1 MTPTEARVAARVADG
16 LSPDQVAGEL
26 KVGTGTVRWHVKRI
40 MVRVEV
46 GRQAELVHLVLSS
59 PLGYL
64 AI

>member
-1 MTPTEARVAARVADG
+1 MAARAGYG
-16 LSPDQVAGEL
+16 LSPAEVADEL
-26 KVGTGTVRWHVKRI
+26 KLRIGTVRWHVKWI
-40 MVRVEV
+40 IERVEV